1 MRASG
6 IQRGWR
12 HGVLI
17 GLAALLCACAAPP
30 AQPPASVIDAKPAQ
44 PAPTPATPTQPETPP
59 VAQPGTPPPAPREHI
74 ALLLPT
80 ASPAFASVAES
91 LQQGFLAGAAA
102 EPKGTLPVRVYSAD
116 NEADALDANIRTALN
131 AGAVLIVGGLT
142 RDGATIM
149 ARHSLTRADLPMLA
163 LNTPDASVSPRFH
176 FISLGLDQEARQIAQ
191 LAFSEG
197 AKIATVIHGT
207 GGLARRIQD
216 AFEKEWQRL
225 GGQIVLRI
233 PFTGDLSEA
242 QTIRPRLENLRNDM
256 VFIATDITGAR
267 TVRPY
272 VPIWMTTYA
281 TSMSVDP
288 RAEAVANVDL
298 DGMRFLDM
306 PWLVQPDHSAV
317 MIYPRPATGTGI
329 EQERLYALGV
339 DAWRLALMQTRE
351 MQKVPADGVTG
362 RLRLDP
368 SGQVLRSLTPTEFRD
383 GRATPYAKVE

>member
-1 MRASG
+1 MT
-6 IQRGWR
+6 
-12 HGVLI
+12 
-17 GLAALLCACAAPP
+17 
-30 AQPPASVIDAKPAQ
+30 DAKPAQ
-44 PAPTPATPTQPETPP
+44 PVQTPATPAQPEAPPQPTQPE
-59 VAQPGTPPPAPREHI
+59 APPPAPREHI

-80 ASPAFASVAES
+80 ASPAFAAVAES
-91 LQQGFLAGAAA
+91 VQQGFLAGAAA

-116 NEADALDANIRTALN
+116 NEAAALAANIRTALN

-142 RDGATIM
+142 RDGATLM
-149 ARHSLTRADLPMLA
+149 ARHSLTQADLPMLA

-191 LAFSEG
+191 LAFNEG

-225 GGQIVLRI
+225 GGQVVLRI
-233 PFTGDLSEA
+233 PVTGDLNEA
-242 QTIRPRLENLRNDM
+242 QTIRPKLENLRNDM
-256 VFIATDITGAR
+256 VFIATDIAGAR

-306 PWLVQPDHSAV
+306 PWFVQPDHAAV
-317 MIYPRPATGTGI
+317 MVYPRPPAGSGI
-329 EQERLYALGV
+329 EQERLYALGI
-339 DAWRLALMQTRE
+339 DASRLALVQTRE
-351 MQKVPADGVTG
+351 MQKVPPDGVTG
-362 RLRLDP
+362 KLRLDA

>member
-1 MRASG
+1 M
-6 IQRGWR
+6 
-12 HGVLI
+12 LI
-17 GLAALLCACAAPP
+17 GLAALLCACATPP

-44 PAPTPATPTQPETPP
+44 TTPTPVTPTPQETTATPAAP
-59 VAQPGTPPPAPREHI
+59 ATPPPAPREHI

-91 LQQGFLAGAAA
+91 VQQGFLAGAAA

-116 NEADALDANIRTALN
+116 NEAAALAANIRTALN

-149 ARHSLTRADLPMLA
+149 ARHSLTQQDLPMLA

-176 FISLGLDQEARQIAQ
+176 FISLGLDQEARSIAQ
-191 LAFSEG
+191 LAFNEG

-207 GGLARRIQD
+207 GGLAKRIQD

-233 PFTGDLSEA
+233 PFSGDMNEA
-242 QTIRPRLENLRNDM
+242 QAIRPKLENLRNDM

-306 PWLVQPDHSAV
+306 PWFVQPDHTAV
-317 MIYPRPATGTGI
+317 MVYPRPPAGTGI
-329 EQERLYALGV
+329 EQERLYALGI

-351 MQKVPADGVTG
+351 MQKVPPDGVTG
-362 RLRLDP
+362 MLRLDP
-368 SGQVLRSLTPTEFRD
+368 GGQVLRSLTPTEIRD

>member
-1 MRASG
+1 M
-6 IQRGWR
+6 
-12 HGVLI
+12 LI
-17 GLAALLCACAAPP
+17 GLAALLCACATPP

-44 PAPTPATPTQPETPP
+44 PATAPAATQPDTPP
-59 VAQPGTPPPAPREHI
+59 APAQPTAPPPAPREHI

-80 ASPAFASVAES
+80 ASAAFASVAES
-91 LQQGFLAGAAA
+91 VQQGFLAGAAA

-116 NEADALDANIRTALN
+116 NEADGLTANIRNALKE
-131 AGAVLIVGGLT
+131 GAVLIVGGLT
-142 RDGATIM
+142 RDGATLM
-149 ARHSLTRADLPMLA
+149 ARQSLRQQDLPILA

-191 LAFSEG
+191 LAFNEG
-197 AKIATVIHGT
+197 AKIATVIHGA

-225 GGQIVLRI
+225 GGQVVLRI
-233 PFTGDLSEA
+233 AVTGDMNEA
-242 QTIRPRLENLRNDM
+242 QAIRPKLENLRNDM
-256 VFIATDITGAR
+256 VFLATDIAGAR

-281 TSMSVDP
+281 TSMSIDP

-298 DGMRFLDM
+298 DGVRFLDM
-306 PWLVQPDHSAV
+306 PWFVQPDHLAV
-317 MIYPRPATGTGI
+317 MVYPRPPAGTAI
-329 EQERLYALGV
+329 EQERLYALGI

-351 MQKVPADGVTG
+351 LQKVPSDGVTG
-362 RLRLDP
+362 KLRLDP